1 MIGPIELR
9 LPPDS
14 QLSRVARLAGSAM
27 AALAGFDVGLIDDVK
42 LAVSEVFLA
51 LIEHGSGDTVSLT
64 YSVEGVAFTIRGST
78 PSESFDLNHPD
89 IAVCRTIL
97 GGISVSFDVAYNGKT
112 AEIWAILRD
121 LEG

>member
-64 YSVEGVAFTIRGST
+64 
-78 PSESFDLNHPD
+78 
-89 IAVCRTIL
+89 IL
-97 GGISVSFDVAYNGKT
+97 WRA
-112 AEIWAILRD
+112 
-121 LEG
+121 